1 MLLFFFFSSRRRHTR
16 YISVTGV
23 QTCALPIY
31 IDRKRVASVRKKIKP
46 EHKIQLL
53 SDTFKVLG
61 DPTRAKIVFAL
72 SQEELCVCDIA
83 SLLGTT
89 KSTVSHQLRVLRNMR
104 LVTYR
109 KDGKMVYYSLDDEHI
124 KNLFD
129 EGLRHVEDM

>member
-1 MLLFFFFSSRRRHTR
+1 MKSGGKKEACE
-16 YISVTGV
+16 VT
-23 QTCALPIY
+23 C
-31 IDRKRVASVRKKIKP
+31 IDSKRVASVRKKIEP

-61 DPTRAKIVFAL
+61 DPTRVKIIFAL
-72 SQEELCVCDIA
+72 SQDELCVYDIA
-83 SLLGTT
+83 LLLGTT

-104 LVTYR
+104 LVKHR

-129 EGLRHVEDM
+129 EGLRHVEDL